1 MAKPVDCN
9 RNSDPLKLIRDGAN
23 QEQRLSPAL
32 NPVYVPVNEHGV
44 AHGMIFAQA
53 LSQFLRYFDATNT
66 ANGNWAPFFSSD
78 PSLRLAMTGVQN
90 IEDYKTQIKSYF
102 DFLNNLDNELK
113 ENELTNNLSYI
124 FSCLASLAKQLDVL
138 KEGLPS
144 ELPLKSTLQ
153 NLIQSQ
159 LATAFNRLISYQKAG
174 VSIAVVADVAP
185 ITSIKILG
193 VLPEKYQTVL
203 DSGFSKDWITSGAP
217 DWNSYVAGISAD
229 STVYGN
235 PAGSIFDLTNH
246 IATHNLF
253 TSIAH
258 QFLKVFARVINEAL
272 QALEFTFTN
281 WDRHDPHYTLFLSF
295 LRLMEYART
304 EANTITARHL
314 DFYYREVLQLKEKP
328 ALPAKAHLI
337 VELAKQAASHQ
348 IKEGEFFKAGKDDK
362 GIEAFFSNKRDLI
375 ANQAKVTSLQT
386 LYRHGSEDVGTD
398 LNSKKQTGRL
408 YASPAADSDDGLG
421 AELTSADQSW
431 HPFFN
436 KIYSNGKLQDV
447 KMPAAEVGFAIVSH
461 YLWLA
466 EGRRDITINFTV
478 NGFEGNTGEE
488 KAENFVCL
496 FTGEK
501 GWIEKSPSGFVAT
514 TGNNL
519 RLTVSL
525 SGDDSAIIAYDQKKH
540 GYNFDSISPVLIV
553 KMRNVADKVYLYSQ
567 FENTVLKQIELQLTV
582 DQVKN
587 LTLSNDF
594 GSIDAAKPFLPFGA
608 IPESGSSMIIGS
620 NEIFTKKNI
629 TNCNL
634 NIRWKNIPDI
644 KSVAYLAWE
653 QYYPSATYDYYTKFV
668 PWANV
673 TFLKEGQWS
682 DISYQTLFDGDN
694 EVSINIKPPPGEFNK
709 NDQPDFQTDA
719 QFNIKTKTGFARL
732 TLPFGMGHK
741 TYRSA
746 LSDYILAVAQ
756 GFTATKPTEPY
767 TPEIKSITVDYTAV
781 QIIDFGTAQPLAF
794 ENRSARLLHISPFGF
809 AEQHAFLKLDAPDS
823 TIFLFPQ
830 FRHLNISDNLLPEG
844 QAVLHESEFF
854 IGVTGLKPPQN
865 LSLLFQVAD
874 GTADPLSKKPP
885 QHINWSYLRNNEWI
899 EFFLNEVE
907 DQTDGLLK
915 SGLITFA
922 FPRDASENNSLFA
935 PGQHWI
941 RAAVSTGSDAVCK
954 LIIVA
959 AQGLLAEFTNQENDP
974 SFASKVLP
982 SGTISKLNV
991 PVAEV
996 KKISQPF
1003 DSFGGRGAEVATGFY
1018 TRISE
1023 RLRHK
1028 DRAVT
1033 LWDYERLV
1041 LEAFPEIY
1049 RAKCLN
1055 HTQYEPNDS
1064 GTGIYRELAPGH
1076 VTVVTIPNKQFHN
1089 LCNPLRPFTSLG
1101 MMQDIY
1107 AFIAK
1112 RVSCFVKLHVRNPQ
1126 FEEVRVHMK
1135 VRFYNGF
1142 DETFYTNLLQESIMH
1157 FLSPWAFPEGGN
1169 PSFGGKIYKSVLI
1182 DFVEEQAYV
1191 DYVTD
1196 VQLFHDLPDKKGTSD
1211 KNEIEGS
1218 LAVSILVS
1226 VPAIKHQIIVINPSE
1241 EIVSSEKCNCES

>member
-1 MAKPVDCN
+1 MAKSNDCN
-9 RNSDPLKLIRDGAN
+9 QNSDPLKLIRDGAN

-32 NPVYVPVNEHGV
+32 NPAYVPVNEHGT

-53 LSQFLRYFDATNT
+53 LSQFLKYFDSTNS

-78 PSLRLAMTGVQN
+78 PSLRLAMAGVQN

-113 ENELTNNLSYI
+113 ETELTNNLSYI
-124 FSCLASLAKQLDVL
+124 FSCLASLAKQLDDL
-138 KEGLPS
+138 KEGLSS
-144 ELPLKSTLQ
+144 EFPLKSTLQ

-159 LATAFNRLISYQKAG
+159 LAAAFTRLISYQKAG
-174 VSIAVVADVAP
+174 VSSSVIADVAP
-185 ITSIKILG
+185 LTSIKILG

-203 DSGFSKDWITSGAP
+203 DSGFSKDWITNGAP
-217 DWNSYVAGISAD
+217 DWNAYVAGISAD
-229 STVYGN
+229 HTVYGN
-235 PAGSIFDLTNH
+235 PAGSIFDRTNH
-246 IATHNLF
+246 VGRHNLF
-253 TSIAH
+253 TSIAD
-258 QFLKVFARVINEAL
+258 QFLKVFARVINEAN

-281 WDRHDPHYTLFLSF
+281 WDKHEPHYALFLSF

-328 ALPAKAHLI
+328 ALPAKAHLV
-337 VELAKQAASHQ
+337 VELAKQAASFQ
-348 IKEGEFFKAGKDDK
+348 LREGVLFRAGKDDK
-362 GIEAFFSNKRDLI
+362 GREAFFANKREFI
-375 ANQAKVTSLQT
+375 ANQAKVTSLKT
-386 LYRHGSEDVGTD
+386 VYRHGSEEVGSD
-398 LNSKKQTGRL
+398 LTSKKQSGRL
-408 YASPAADSDDGLG
+408 YASPIANSDDGTG
-421 AELTSADQSW
+421 AELTSADHSW

-436 KIYSNGKLQDV
+436 KIYSNGKLQNI
-447 KMPAAEVGFAIVSH
+447 KMPFAEAGFAIASH

-466 EGRRDITINFTV
+466 EGKREVTIDFKVSAYTGKV
-478 NGFEGNTGEE
+478 GEE
-488 KAENFVCL
+488 KAEDFVCL

-501 GWIEKSPSGFVAT
+501 GWIEKSPSGFRAT
-514 TGNNL
+514 TGDNL

-525 SGDDSAIIAYDQKKH
+525 SGDDAGVIAYDAKKH
-540 GYNFDSISPVLIV
+540 GYNFDSIAPVMIV
-553 KMRNVADKVYLYSQ
+553 KLRNMADRTYSYSL
-567 FENTVLKQIELQLTV
+567 FENTVLKQIQLQVDV

-594 GSIDAAKPFLPFGA
+594 GSIDASKPFLPFGA
-608 IPESGSSMIIGS
+608 IPESGSSLIIGS
-620 NEIFTKKNI
+620 NEIFSKKNI
-629 TNCNL
+629 ESCNL
-634 NIRWKNIPDI
+634 SIRWKNIPDI

-682 DISYQTLFDGDN
+682 DISYHVLFDGDN
-694 EVSINIKPPPGEFNK
+694 EVKINLKPPAGEFNK
-709 NDQPDFQTDA
+709 NDQPGFQTDS
-719 QFNIKTKTGFARL
+719 QFTVKTKTGFARL
-732 TLPFGMGHK
+732 ALPYGMGHK

-746 LSDYILAVAQ
+746 LSDYILAVAK
-756 GFTATKPTEPY
+756 GVTATKPTEPY
-767 TPEIKSITVDYTAV
+767 TPEIESITAEYTAT
-781 QIIDFGTAQPLAF
+781 QTIDFGTAQKVGF
-794 ENRSARLLHISPFGF
+794 ENRSARFLHISPFGF
-809 AEQHAFLKLDAPDS
+809 AEQHAFLKLNAPDNP
-823 TIFLFPQ
+823 IYLFPQ

-844 QAVLHESEFF
+844 LPVLHESEFY
-854 IGVTGLKPPQN
+854 IGVSDLKPPQN
-865 LSLLFQVAD
+865 LALFFQVAD
-874 GTADPLSKKPP
+874 GTADPLSKKPAL
-885 QHINWSYLRNNEWI
+885 HINWSYLRNNEWI
-899 EFFLNEVE
+899 EFFLNEVD
-907 DQTDGLLK
+907 DQTEGLLK

-922 FPRDASENNSLFA
+922 IPRDATDANSLLA

-941 RAAVSTGSDAVCK
+941 RAAVSADSDAVCRLK
-954 LIIVA
+954 QVS
-959 AQGLLAEFTNQENDP
+959 AQGLLAEFTDQDNDP
-974 SFASKVLP
+974 AFASKVLP
-982 SGTISKLNV
+982 AGTISKLNV
-991 PVAEV
+991 PVSEI

-1003 DSFGGRGAEVATGFY
+1003 ESFGGRGAEIPAAFY

-1028 DRAVT
+1028 DRAIT

-1076 VTVVTIPNKQFHN
+1076 VTIVTVPNKQYHN
-1089 LCNPLRPFTSLG
+1089 LRDPLRPFTSLG
-1101 MMQDIY
+1101 MLQDITS
-1107 AFIAK
+1107 FIAK
-1112 RVSCFVKLHVRNPQ
+1112 RVSCFIKLHVRNPQ
-1126 FEEVRVHMK
+1126 FEEVRVNMK
-1135 VRFYNGF
+1135 VRFYDGF
-1142 DETFYTNLLQESIMH
+1142 DETFYTNLLQESIMR
-1157 FLSPWAFPEGGN
+1157 FLSPWAFTEVGN

-1182 DFVEEQAYV
+1182 DFVEEQPYV

-1196 VQLFHDLPDKKGTSD
+1196 VELFHDLPGKKGTSD

-1226 VPAIKHQIIVINPSE
+1226 VPAIQHLITVINPSE
-1241 EIVSSEKCNCES
+1241 ESVSSEKCNCES